1 MVHLSSTGE
10 SLKKMGKR
18 YKITYVV
25 EYKITCAVYSIFLK
39 KLFERVKEN
48 TRGWEPREQ
57 QTPR

>member
-1 MVHLSSTGE
+1 
-10 SLKKMGKR
+10 MGKR